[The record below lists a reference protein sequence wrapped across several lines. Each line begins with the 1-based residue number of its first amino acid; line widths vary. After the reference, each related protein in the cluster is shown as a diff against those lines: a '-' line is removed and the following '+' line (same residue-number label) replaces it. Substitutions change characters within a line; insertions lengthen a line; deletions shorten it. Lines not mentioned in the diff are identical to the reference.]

1 MDESH
6 KNVFEFQPQ
15 TTCFICLFSFFL
27 LQLARVSH
35 KNKHLQS
42 SSCLRKDII
51 TSLAGCLA
59 LLENEL
65 YLTLNYVILGLS
77 QRMFLL

>member
-1 MDESH
+1 MKVIKMFSNSNH
-6 KNVFEFQPQ
+6 KPRVLFV
-15 TTCFICLFSFFL
+15 CFLFL

-35 KNKHLQS
+35 KNKHLQF